1 MAWEDLRQAVFLNP
15 APMGL
20 LRVWHLAGPS
30 CCCKARV
37 LTKGAEL
44 RPDPSWWP
52 ELGRCHLVA
61 QLRSN
66 EPFLALD
73 RLWALLH
80 LRPEQA
86 NMATPEGKPMTLAV
100 KKGCRGCAELLRLHG
115 AVLSPGA
122 ANALLY
128 EAAAAGNSRCLELL
142 LLDAAGRPRANPWA
156 SPNARPFKTWD
167 GRLAHG
173 GTALDAS
180 EVKQHSLCASLLRRA
195 GGRHSMQRA
204 AELALP
210 EMLQQWLLEGADV
223 EERDSSGA
231 TPLWLAAKGT
241 KCPASE
247 LQRSEC
253 IELLLAARAT
263 VDALPITQET
273 PLMVAAQRGSV
284 AHCQLLL
291 QAQADVLHQDRRGKR
306 VVQHAVHSA
315 ARQLLQRAAL
325 QGEANLAGPEGF
337 DGPVLSPAPMVP
349 MMQGQEGRSC
359 RSFETWNV
367 QPQETWPAVD
377 WRSAAPCGYG
387 GVYAPAAP
395 GAVTY
400 ANAWGSQHPWPAPE
414 NWWR

>member
-1 MAWEDLRQAVFLNP
+1 MFANV
-15 APMGL
+15 G
-20 LRVWHLAGPS
+20 
-30 CCCKARV
+30 V
-37 LTKGAEL
+37 LKSENYSGKKSVCGKHANCNAT
-44 RPDPSWWP
+44 
-52 ELGRCHLVA
+52 LV
-61 QLRSN
+61 
-66 EPFLALD
+66 
-73 RLWALLH
+73 
-80 LRPEQA
+80 
-86 NMATPEGKPMTLAV
+86 T
-100 KKGCRGCAELLRLHG
+100 GCRGAAELLRQFG

-156 SPNARPFKTWD
+156 SPNARPFKSWD

-180 EVKQHSLCASLLRRA
+180 EVKQHSLCTSLLRRA

-210 EMLQQWLLEGADV
+210 EMLQQWLQEGADI

-284 AHCQLLL
+284 PHCQLLL
-291 QAQADVLHQDRRGKR
+291 QAQADVLRQDRRGKR
-306 VVQHAVHSA
+306 VVQHAANGAV
-315 ARQLLQRAAL
+315 RQLLQREAAV
-325 QGEANLAGPEGF
+325 QGEANSAGPEGF
-337 DGPVLSPAPMVP
+337 NPGPVLSPAHMVP

-359 RSFETWNV
+359 RSFETWSAHER
-367 QPQETWPAVD
+367 PQETWPSED
-377 WRSAAPCGYG
+377 WRSAAPCGY
-387 GVYAPAAP
+387 APMA
-395 GAVTY
+395 GTRELVAVR
-400 ANAWGSQHPWPAPE
+400 PACQLSTS
-414 NWWR
+414 RLA